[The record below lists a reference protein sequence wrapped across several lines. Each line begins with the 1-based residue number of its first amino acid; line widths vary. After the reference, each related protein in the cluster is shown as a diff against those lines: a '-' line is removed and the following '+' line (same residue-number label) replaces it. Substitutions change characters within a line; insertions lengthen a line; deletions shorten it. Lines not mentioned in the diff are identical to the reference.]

1 MYASKNENEDFELI
15 CNGDYSKSTSDIVEI
30 KFKPTEIKRLKF
42 VFDEVNQDWAS
53 ASEFMI
59 YKPDKVLDKMNTLF
73 KDSTLSQVNDEFN
86 TEEKLKALEKE
97 AKTHPLYDLFKEDI
111 EKAKMIL
118 NNKIEAEEANVNKF
132 NLQDNEAY
140 NKLLK

>member
-97 AKTHPLYDLFKEDI
+97 AKTYPLYDLFKEDI